1 MKINRNIHL
10 TYIKNDDLRPA
21 LSYAYFFK
29 KYVYITDSY
38 ILIRINK
45 RDFFDGY
52 FSMDMLDN
60 LTNRMIKISDLKFLR
75 GKEFKLKDK
84 NFILNDSIL
93 IKSYYYNKMDYKL
106 KEEVFERL
114 FEEKESS
121 TGNYEYSKA
130 MTRAMNLFQSD
141 RFQIENLGS
150 KTIITHKPYNSIE
163 EVKILVMNQY
173 VG

>member
-1 MKINRNIHL
+1 MKINNNIHL
-10 TYIKNDDLRPA
+10 TYLKQDEIRPS

-29 KYVYITDSY
+29 KYVYITDAY
-38 ILIRINK
+38 MIIKINK

-84 NFILNDSIL
+84 NFILNNSISV
-93 IKSYYYNKMDYKL
+93 KSYYYNKMDYKL
-106 KEEVFERL
+106 KEKDFERL
-114 FEEKESS
+114 FEEKESV
-121 TGNYEYSKA
+121 TGNFEYSKA
-130 MTRAMNLFQSD
+130 MNIAINLFQRE

-150 KTIITHKPYNSIE
+150 KSIITHHPYNSIE
-163 EVKILVMNQY
+163 EVKILVMNKY

>member
-10 TYIKNDDLRPA
+10 TYIKENDSKPA

-38 ILIRINK
+38 ILIRIDK
-45 RDFFDGY
+45 IDFFDGN

-75 GKEFKLKDK
+75 GKEFKLEDK

-93 IKSYYYNKMDYKL
+93 VKSYDYNKMDYKM
-106 KEEVFERL
+106 KEEVFEKL
-114 FEEKESS
+114 FEEKESV
-121 TGNYEYSKA
+121 TGNFECSKA
-130 MTRAMNLFQSD
+130 MIRAINLFQSD

-150 KTIITHKPYNSIE
+150 KTIITHQPYNSIE